1 MYRQLY
7 VEWIFVHQ
15 NEHGFIKKKKEIH
28 VQLYYVQK
36 KQRCRVQKYNM

>member
-1 MYRQLY
+1 MVWTMYRQLY

-28 VQLYYVQK
+28 VLCPEK
-36 KQRCRVQKYNM
+36 TKMSSTKI

>member
-15 NEHGFIKKKKEIH
+15 NEHGFIKKKKEI
-28 VQLYYVQK
+28 LCPEK
-36 KQRCRVQKYNM
+36 TKMSSTKI